1 MKKFK
6 KAIMLGVIVITFTGC
21 TESKINDYREQYIEA
36 CSEGNYTEAHKI
48 IDKMKSLFNTSDS
61 VGLLKFKE
69 HQKYV
74 YDAEISSLASDGSKE
89 AANRVV
95 FLMKQDGY
103 CGMSAEKVLDL
114 AINMNNDYLC
124 ERMIDSRAK
133 VTIDNAKDA
142 VQNGMS
148 DALDK
153 MLIANPAVIANKTVF
168 DYIKSANSKE
178 RFVELMKLGAST
190 GDEKVIETVKANGFE
205 DLAKDLLKGQLEQE
219 IQTIQKIDIP
229 SRPSKYIKGG
239 YYYPDEREACEK
251 YRDAVHDYN
260 ERCRVVMV
268 RAAESGFKQIANQS
282 LSMMKPNIEWNRV
295 GSWEK
300 LIEHRK
306 DPDDYPYAYLV
317 SDNRDDINNARNTL
331 KSYK

>member
-1 MKKFK
+1 MNIKKFK

-124 ERMIDSRAK
+124 ERMIDSGAK

-229 SRPSKYIKGG
+229 PRPAKYIKDE
-239 YYYPDEREACEK
+239 YDERQKCEQ
-251 YRDAVHDYN
+251 YQTALHNYN
-260 ERCRVVMV
+260 EKCRVVMV
-268 RAAESGFKQIANQS
+268 RAAESGLKQMANKAFE
-282 LSMMKPNIEWNRV
+282 MIRPNIDWKHVGEWEEIV
-295 GSWEK
+295 
-300 LIEHRK
+300 EHK
-306 DPDDYPYAYLV
+306 KNPSCLPGALLV

-331 KSYK
+331 KNYK